1 MYPSNLKYA
10 ESHEWARME
19 NDMVT
24 VGITDYAVKEL
35 TDLTYLELPRAGEV
49 LLAGDAFGVIE
60 SVKATSDL
68 YVPVSGQ
75 VIEVNAALPGNLDI
89 LSEDPYVKGW
99 MVKLRASN
107 LAAEVSSLLSAEEY
121 RQRVEAKS

>member
-1 MYPSNLKYA
+1 
-10 ESHEWARME
+10 
-19 NDMVT
+19 MVT